1 MVLRIRKR
9 PGMEREDVL
18 AAPRTADRAGGS
30 VWGKLLGS
38 GTKPTPAVGACVLS
52 SRKLRILPRR
62 VVSGPRLGQGPGPG
76 PELSWLR
83 AC

>member
-18 AAPRTADRAGGS
+18 AAPRGAGGVGGS

-38 GTKPTPAVGACVLS
+38 GTKPTLATGALIRS
-52 SRKLRILPRR
+52 KEARR
-62 VVSGPRLGQGPGPG
+62 F
-76 PELSWLR
+76 
-83 AC
+83 